1 MSFAQSGESTAPNR
15 LQAPKLAWPL
25 IIAISFLAT
34 IGMTIVLPVLPFVI
48 RDYVPD
54 SSLAL
59 WVGILASVYALCAFV
74 AAPFL
79 GSFSDRFGRKPILVI
94 SVFGSA
100 LGFVLFGVGG
110 ALWVLVLGRAIDGLT
125 GGNIATMLA
134 YVADVTPP
142 QDRSRLFGIL
152 GATAGFGFVIGPA
165 VGGLLAGASLT
176 TPIFLAAAVAVVNA
190 LWAFF
195 ALPESLPPERRTNDF
210 SLGHLNPFAPFGLV
224 LQTPALLT
232 AFAVAFCFYLAASM
246 LQTIFAV
253 FTMDVLHFSPAA
265 IGAALGAVGVMDVLT
280 QGVLVGRL
288 LPRLGEERL
297 AQIGLVLNAA
307 GFALFA
313 ALGQLPLLTLGL
325 VALVVYNLGDGLFQ
339 PSISGIVANAAPPDA
354 QGRVQGANQGQQ
366 ALARIAGPLLAA
378 ALYAVSPGAPFAAG
392 AVVVLLGLA
401 VLTTSQVRARAVA

>member
-1 MSFAQSGESTAPNR
+1 MATLFRNRGLPGGPFALLTVSTFLNA
-15 LQAPKLAWPL
+15 LGFT
-25 IIAISFLAT
+25 IAI
-34 IGMTIVLPVLPFVI
+34 PVLPFLI
-48 RDYVPD
+48 ADYVAP
-54 SSLAL
+54 AR
-59 WVGILASVYALCAFV
+59 VGVMVGVITAIFAVCQFF
-74 AAPFL
+74 AAPVLGGLSDAHGRRPVLIVSLL
-79 GSFSDRFGRKPILVI
+79 GSAV
-94 SVFGSA
+94 
-100 LGFVLFGVGG
+100 GFAIFGVGG

-142 QDRSRLFGIL
+142 QDRGRLFGIL
-152 GATAGFGFVIGPA
+152 GAAAGFGFVIGPA

>member
-1 MSFAQSGESTAPNR
+1 MATLFRNSGLPGGPFALLTVSTFLNA
-15 LQAPKLAWPL
+15 LGFT
-25 IIAISFLAT
+25 IAI
-34 IGMTIVLPVLPFVI
+34 PVLPFLI
-48 RDYVPD
+48 ADYVAPD
-54 SSLAL
+54 R
-59 WVGILASVYALCAFV
+59 VGVMVGVITAIFAVCQFF
-74 AAPFL
+74 AAPVLGGLSDAHGRRPVLIVSLL
-79 GSFSDRFGRKPILVI
+79 GSAV
-94 SVFGSA
+94 
-100 LGFVLFGVGG
+100 GFAVFGVGG

-232 AFAVAFCFYLAASM
+232 AFAVAFCFYLAAAM
-246 LQTIFAV
+246 LPTNFAV

>member
-1 MSFAQSGESTAPNR
+1 MATLFRNRGLPGGPFALLTVSTFLNA
-15 LQAPKLAWPL
+15 LGFT
-25 IIAISFLAT
+25 IAI
-34 IGMTIVLPVLPFVI
+34 PVLPFLI
-48 RDYVPD
+48 ADYVAPD
-54 SSLAL
+54 R
-59 WVGILASVYALCAFV
+59 VGVMVGVITAIFAVCQFF
-74 AAPFL
+74 AAPVLGGLSDAHGRRPVLIVSLL
-79 GSFSDRFGRKPILVI
+79 GSAV
-94 SVFGSA
+94 
-100 LGFVLFGVGG
+100 GFAVFGVGG

-366 ALARIAGPLLAA
+366 SLARVAGPLLAA

>member
-1 MSFAQSGESTAPNR
+1 MATLFRNRGLPGGPFALLTVSTFLNA
-15 LQAPKLAWPL
+15 LGFT
-25 IIAISFLAT
+25 IAI
-34 IGMTIVLPVLPFVI
+34 PVLPFLI
-48 RDYVPD
+48 ADYVAPD
-54 SSLAL
+54 R
-59 WVGILASVYALCAFV
+59 VGVMVGVITAIFAVCQFF
-74 AAPFL
+74 AAPVLGGLSDAHGRRPVLIVSLL
-79 GSFSDRFGRKPILVI
+79 GSAV
-94 SVFGSA
+94 
-100 LGFVLFGVGG
+100 GFAVFGVGG

-265 IGAALGAVGVMDVLT
+265 IGAALGAVGVMDILT

-297 AQIGLVLNAA
+297 AQVGLVLNAA

>member
-1 MSFAQSGESTAPNR
+1 MATLFRNRGLPGGPFALLTVSTFLNA
-15 LQAPKLAWPL
+15 LGFT
-25 IIAISFLAT
+25 IAI
-34 IGMTIVLPVLPFVI
+34 PVLPFLI
-48 RDYVPD
+48 ADYVAPD
-54 SSLAL
+54 R
-59 WVGILASVYALCAFV
+59 VGVMVGVITAIFAVCQFF
-74 AAPFL
+74 AAPVLGGLSDAHGRRPVLIVSLL
-79 GSFSDRFGRKPILVI
+79 GSAV
-94 SVFGSA
+94 
-100 LGFVLFGVGG
+100 GFAIFGVGG

-378 ALYAVSPGAPFAAG
+378 ALYAVNPGAPFAVG

>member
-1 MSFAQSGESTAPNR
+1 MATLFRNRGLPGGPFALLTVSTFLNA
-15 LQAPKLAWPL
+15 LGFT
-25 IIAISFLAT
+25 IAI
-34 IGMTIVLPVLPFVI
+34 PVLPFLI
-48 RDYVPD
+48 ADYVAPD
-54 SSLAL
+54 R
-59 WVGILASVYALCAFV
+59 VGVMVGVITAIFAVCQFF
-74 AAPFL
+74 AAPVLGGLSDAHGRRPVLIVSLL
-79 GSFSDRFGRKPILVI
+79 GSAV
-94 SVFGSA
+94 
-100 LGFVLFGVGG
+100 GFAVFGVGG

-253 FTMDVLHFSPAA
+253 FTMDILHFSPAA

>member
-1 MSFAQSGESTAPNR
+1 MATLFRNRGLPGGPFALLTVSTFLNA
-15 LQAPKLAWPL
+15 LGFT
-25 IIAISFLAT
+25 IAI
-34 IGMTIVLPVLPFVI
+34 PVLPFLI
-48 RDYVPD
+48 ADYVAPD
-54 SSLAL
+54 R
-59 WVGILASVYALCAFV
+59 VGVMVGVITAIFAVCQFF
-74 AAPFL
+74 AAPVLGGLSDAHGRRPVLIVSLL
-79 GSFSDRFGRKPILVI
+79 GSAV
-94 SVFGSA
+94 
-100 LGFVLFGVGG
+100 GFAVFGVGG

-253 FTMDVLHFSPAA
+253 FTMDILHFSPAA

-366 ALARIAGPLLAA
+366 SLARVAGPLLAA

>member
-1 MSFAQSGESTAPNR
+1 MATLFRNRGLPGGPFALLTVSTFLNA
-15 LQAPKLAWPL
+15 LGFT
-25 IIAISFLAT
+25 IAI
-34 IGMTIVLPVLPFVI
+34 PVLPFLI
-48 RDYVPD
+48 ADYVAPD
-54 SSLAL
+54 R
-59 WVGILASVYALCAFV
+59 VGVMVGVITAIFAVCQFF
-74 AAPFL
+74 AAPVLGGLSDAHGRRPVLIVSLL
-79 GSFSDRFGRKPILVI
+79 GSAV
-94 SVFGSA
+94 
-100 LGFVLFGVGG
+100 GFAVFGVGG

-253 FTMDVLHFSPAA
+253 FTMDILHFSPAA

-297 AQIGLVLNAA
+297 AQVGLVLNAA

>member
-1 MSFAQSGESTAPNR
+1 MATLFRNRGLPGGPFALLTVSTFLNA
-15 LQAPKLAWPL
+15 LGFT
-25 IIAISFLAT
+25 IAI
-34 IGMTIVLPVLPFVI
+34 PVLPFLI
-48 RDYVPD
+48 ADYVAP
-54 SSLAL
+54 AR
-59 WVGILASVYALCAFV
+59 VGVMVGVITAIFAVCQFF
-74 AAPFL
+74 AAPVLGGLSDAHGRRPVLIVSLL
-79 GSFSDRFGRKPILVI
+79 GSAV
-94 SVFGSA
+94 
-100 LGFVLFGVGG
+100 GFAIFGVGG

-142 QDRSRLFGIL
+142 QDRGRLFGIL
-152 GATAGFGFVIGPA
+152 GAAAGFGFVIGPA

-253 FTMDVLHFSPAA
+253 FTMDILHFSPAA

-366 ALARIAGPLLAA
+366 SLARVAGPLLAA
-378 ALYAVSPGAPFAAG
+378 ALYAVNPGAPFAVG

>member
-1 MSFAQSGESTAPNR
+1 MATLFRNRGLPGGPFALLTVSTFLNA
-15 LQAPKLAWPL
+15 LGFT
-25 IIAISFLAT
+25 IAI
-34 IGMTIVLPVLPFVI
+34 PVLPFLI
-48 RDYVPD
+48 ADYVAP
-54 SSLAL
+54 AR
-59 WVGILASVYALCAFV
+59 VGVMVGVITAIFAVCQFF
-74 AAPFL
+74 AAPVLGGLSDAHGRRPVLIVSLL
-79 GSFSDRFGRKPILVI
+79 GSAV
-94 SVFGSA
+94 
-100 LGFVLFGVGG
+100 GFAVFGVGG

>member
-1 MSFAQSGESTAPNR
+1 MATLFRNRGPMSGPFG
-15 LQAPKLAWPL
+15 L
-25 IIAISFLAT
+25 ITVSMFLNALGFTIAI
-34 IGMTIVLPVLPFVI
+34 PVLPFLI
-48 RDYVPD
+48 ADYVAP
-54 SSLAL
+54 AR
-59 WVGILASVYALCAFV
+59 VGVMVGVITAIFAVCQFF
-74 AAPFL
+74 AAPVLGGLSDAHGRRPVLIVSLL
-79 GSFSDRFGRKPILVI
+79 GSAV
-94 SVFGSA
+94 
-100 LGFVLFGVGG
+100 GFAVFGVGG

-253 FTMDVLHFSPAA
+253 FTMDILHFSPAA

-325 VALVVYNLGDGLFQ
+325 VALVVSNLGDGLFQ

-366 ALARIAGPLLAA
+366 SLARVAGPLLAA
-378 ALYAVSPGAPFAAG
+378 ALYAVNPGAPFAVG

>member
-1 MSFAQSGESTAPNR
+1 MATLFRNRGLPGGPFALLTVSTFLNA
-15 LQAPKLAWPL
+15 LGFT
-25 IIAISFLAT
+25 IAI
-34 IGMTIVLPVLPFVI
+34 PVLPFLI
-48 RDYVPD
+48 ADYVAPD
-54 SSLAL
+54 R
-59 WVGILASVYALCAFV
+59 VGVMVGVITAIFAVCQFF
-74 AAPFL
+74 AAPVLGGLSDAHGRRPVLIVSLL
-79 GSFSDRFGRKPILVI
+79 GSAV
-94 SVFGSA
+94 
-100 LGFVLFGVGG
+100 GFAIFGVGG

>member
-1 MSFAQSGESTAPNR
+1 MATLFRNRGLPGGPFALLTVSTFLNA
-15 LQAPKLAWPL
+15 LGFT
-25 IIAISFLAT
+25 IAI
-34 IGMTIVLPVLPFVI
+34 PVLPFLI
-48 RDYVPD
+48 ADYVAPD
-54 SSLAL
+54 R
-59 WVGILASVYALCAFV
+59 VGVMVGVITAIFAVCQFF
-74 AAPFL
+74 AAPVLGGLSDAHGRRPVLIVSLL
-79 GSFSDRFGRKPILVI
+79 GSAV
-94 SVFGSA
+94 
-100 LGFVLFGVGG
+100 GFAVFGVGG
-110 ALWVLVLGRAIDGLT
+110 ALWVLVLGRAIDGVT

>member
-1 MSFAQSGESTAPNR
+1 MATLFRNRGLPGGPFALLTVSTFLNA
-15 LQAPKLAWPL
+15 LGFT
-25 IIAISFLAT
+25 IAI
-34 IGMTIVLPVLPFVI
+34 PVLPFLI
-48 RDYVPD
+48 ADYVAPD
-54 SSLAL
+54 R
-59 WVGILASVYALCAFV
+59 VGVMVGVITAIFAVCQFF
-74 AAPFL
+74 AAPVLGGLSDAHGRRPVLIVSLL
-79 GSFSDRFGRKPILVI
+79 GSAV
-94 SVFGSA
+94 
-100 LGFVLFGVGG
+100 GFAVFGVGG

>member
-1 MSFAQSGESTAPNR
+1 MATLFRNRGLPGGPFALLTVSTFLNA
-15 LQAPKLAWPL
+15 LGFT
-25 IIAISFLAT
+25 IAI
-34 IGMTIVLPVLPFVI
+34 PVLPFLI
-48 RDYVPD
+48 ADYVAPD
-54 SSLAL
+54 R
-59 WVGILASVYALCAFV
+59 VGVMVGVITAIFAVCQFF
-74 AAPFL
+74 AAPVLGGLSDAHGRRPVLIVSLL
-79 GSFSDRFGRKPILVI
+79 GSAV
-94 SVFGSA
+94 
-100 LGFVLFGVGG
+100 GFAVFGVGG

-297 AQIGLVLNAA
+297 AQVGLVLNAA

>member
-1 MSFAQSGESTAPNR
+1 MATLFRNRGLPGGPFALLTVSTFLNA
-15 LQAPKLAWPL
+15 LGFT
-25 IIAISFLAT
+25 IAI
-34 IGMTIVLPVLPFVI
+34 PVLPFLI
-48 RDYVPD
+48 ADYVAPD
-54 SSLAL
+54 R
-59 WVGILASVYALCAFV
+59 VGVMVGVITAIFAVCQFF
-74 AAPFL
+74 AAPVLGGLSDAHGRRPVLIVSLL
-79 GSFSDRFGRKPILVI
+79 GSAV
-94 SVFGSA
+94 
-100 LGFVLFGVGG
+100 GFAVFGVGG

-378 ALYAVSPGAPFAAG
+378 AHCAVSPGAPFAAG

>member
-1 MSFAQSGESTAPNR
+1 MATLFRNRGLPGGPFALLTVSTFLNA
-15 LQAPKLAWPL
+15 LGFT
-25 IIAISFLAT
+25 IAI
-34 IGMTIVLPVLPFVI
+34 PVLPFLI
-48 RDYVPD
+48 ADYVAPD
-54 SSLAL
+54 R
-59 WVGILASVYALCAFV
+59 VGVMVGVITAIFAVCQFF
-74 AAPFL
+74 AAPVLGGLSDAHGRRPVLIVSLL
-79 GSFSDRFGRKPILVI
+79 GSAV
-94 SVFGSA
+94 
-100 LGFVLFGVGG
+100 GFAVFGVGG

-142 QDRSRLFGIL
+142 QDRGRLFGIL
-152 GATAGFGFVIGPA
+152 GAAAGFGFVIGPA

>member
-1 MSFAQSGESTAPNR
+1 MATLFRNRGLPGGPFALLTVSTFLNA
-15 LQAPKLAWPL
+15 LGFT
-25 IIAISFLAT
+25 IAI
-34 IGMTIVLPVLPFVI
+34 PVLPFLI
-48 RDYVPD
+48 ADYVAPD
-54 SSLAL
+54 R
-59 WVGILASVYALCAFV
+59 VGVMVGVITAIFAVCQFF
-74 AAPFL
+74 AAPVLGGLSDAHGRRPVLIVSLL
-79 GSFSDRFGRKPILVI
+79 GSAV
-94 SVFGSA
+94 
-100 LGFVLFGVGG
+100 GFAIFGVGG

-265 IGAALGAVGVMDVLT
+265 IGAALGAVGVMDILT

-297 AQIGLVLNAA
+297 AQVGLVLNAA

>member
-1 MSFAQSGESTAPNR
+1 MATLFRNRGLPGGPFALLTVSTFLNA
-15 LQAPKLAWPL
+15 LGFT
-25 IIAISFLAT
+25 IAI
-34 IGMTIVLPVLPFVI
+34 PVLPFLI
-48 RDYVPD
+48 ADYVAPD
-54 SSLAL
+54 R
-59 WVGILASVYALCAFV
+59 VGVMVGVITAIFAVCQFF
-74 AAPFL
+74 AAPVLGGLSDAHGRRPVLIVSLL
-79 GSFSDRFGRKPILVI
+79 GSAV
-94 SVFGSA
+94 
-100 LGFVLFGVGG
+100 GFAVFGVGG

-378 ALYAVSPGAPFAAG
+378 ALYAVNPGAPFAVG